1 MPGPAE
7 ELVYRGVLLG
17 VLDDALGRPLR
28 VLEVRWGFG
37 ALLTT
42 WAFFLGHTL
51 AIDSAWRLTLDWGPA
66 LDFALFGVAMCWLR
80 YRFDSCW
87 PSAVAHNVGN
97 VATPL
102 LAQVL

>member
-7 ELVYRGVLLG
+7 ELVYRGVLLAL
-17 VLDDALGRPLR
+17 LDRALGRP
-28 VLEVRWGFG
+28 VRLLGLQWGAG

-51 AIDSAWRLTLDWGPA
+51 AFDPGWRLSLDWGP
-66 LDFALFGVAMCWLR
+66 LPDFVLFGLAMCWLR

-97 VATPL
+97 VVTPL
-102 LAQVL
+102 LFAIR